1 MAYSTTATNRPT
13 ATPTVTPP
21 STKADGSGKAVV
33 AFISGLAGLLIAN
46 IALGPLAIGLGTVAL
61 RDGTPRRGR
70 AALGIALGVADL
82 VVFAVL
88 ALRSGAGSGH
98 PTWRFGSF

>member
-1 MAYSTTATNRPT
+1 MAYSTTAG
-13 ATPTVTPP
+13 PTVTATSATA
-21 STKADGSGKAVV
+21 STKADGGGKAVV

-46 IALGPLAIGLGTVAL
+46 IALGPLAIGLGILAL

-82 VVFAVL
+82 LVLAAL
-88 ALRSGAGSGH
+88 ALRSGAGAGH